1 MKIKLVRSSIGATK
15 HQRKNLQALG
25 LRKMNQVKEFPDD
38 PSIRGKLKKVSHLVE
53 VIES

>member
-1 MKIKLVRSSIGATK
+1 MKVKLVRSSIGATK

-25 LRKMNQVKEFPDD
+25 LRKVNQVKEFSDV
-38 PSIRGKLKKVSHLVE
+38 PSIRGKIRKVSHLIE